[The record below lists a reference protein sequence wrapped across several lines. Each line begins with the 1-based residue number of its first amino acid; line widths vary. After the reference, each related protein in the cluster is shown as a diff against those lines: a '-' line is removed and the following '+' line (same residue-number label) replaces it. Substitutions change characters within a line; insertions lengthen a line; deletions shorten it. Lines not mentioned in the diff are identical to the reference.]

1 MNPNRDHPASEQAYT
16 TFRLPVRLPELAM
29 ILALAVLVLST
40 VWDAIT
46 AAGSF
51 TEAPVPIRTAVVAG
65 VSYLAIRCARA
76 GLLHWRRF
84 GRRGEFGPEIE
95 RIESP

>member
-1 MNPNRDHPASEQAYT
+1 MDPNPDHPVSEQAYT
-16 TFRLPVRLPELAM
+16 MFRLPVRLPELAL

-40 VWDAIT
+40 VWDVIT

-51 TEAPVPIRTAVVAG
+51 TEAGVRAAVVAG

-76 GLLHWRRF
+76 GLLYWRRF
-84 GRRGEFGPEIE
+84 GRRGGLGPEIE